1 MMDSTVEYLKQF
13 PKLTDEDKR
22 LIREY
27 FNRQPDGAPFGPASR
42 DIRTEVEQAF
52 KAALDP
58 SVLGITI
65 TRGNIDTYAS
75 LVFYA
80 LDNAGLLAKE

>member
-1 MMDSTVEYLKQF
+1 MTDSTVEYLKQF

-27 FNRQPDGAPFGPASR
+27 FNRQSDGAPFGPASR
-42 DIRTEVEQAF
+42 DIRKEVERAV

-65 TRGNIDTYAS
+65 TAQNIDTYTS

-80 LDNAGLLAKE
+80 LDNAGLLVKE